1 LAVLAPDVRTQS
13 DAEMIATRLHFIQEL
28 ASVDE
33 GLMRMGS
40 TVGSMIASATS
51 AFLESDVSRVP
62 KVLADDNVVDM
73 LEEEIETTCL
83 RLLATQQ
90 PMARDLRR
98 ISSAIKVAS
107 ELERIGDHAVEIAKN
122 SRKLMH
128 RCFCPRPL
136 VDIEPM
142 HKAVQSM
149 LSDSLAA
156 FVNHDVELVR
166 DVCKHDDIVDDM
178 FRVSRDD
185 LFQLAQEDGSLVA
198 AASYTLLVLVSLERI
213 ADHST
218 NIAERVNYIETG
230 DLSRIAH
237 EHKRIDDSIA
247 PLEASGSNGG
257 G

>member
-1 LAVLAPDVRTQS
+1 
-13 DAEMIATRLHFIQEL
+13 MIATRLHFTQEL

-33 GLMRMGS
+33 ALMRMA
-40 TVGSMIASATS
+40 TAVGSMIAAATS
-51 AFLESDVSRVP
+51 SFLQCDVSRVP
-62 KVLADDNVVDM
+62 KVLADDDFVDR
-73 LEEEIETTCL
+73 LEEEIEATCL

-98 ISSAIKVAS
+98 VSSAIKVSS

-122 SRKLMH
+122 SRKLIQ

-136 VDIEPM
+136 IDIEPM

-149 LSDSLAA
+149 LTDSLAA
-156 FVNHDVELVR
+156 FVNHDIALVR
-166 DVCKHDDIVDDM
+166 DVCRHDDVVDDM

-198 AASYTLLVLVSLERI
+198 AASYTLLVLLSLERI
-213 ADHST
+213 ADHTT

-230 DLSRIAH
+230 DLSRIVH
-237 EHKRIDDSIA
+237 EHKRENGHAS
-247 PLEASGSNGG
+247 LVEATDGNESG
-257 G
+257 